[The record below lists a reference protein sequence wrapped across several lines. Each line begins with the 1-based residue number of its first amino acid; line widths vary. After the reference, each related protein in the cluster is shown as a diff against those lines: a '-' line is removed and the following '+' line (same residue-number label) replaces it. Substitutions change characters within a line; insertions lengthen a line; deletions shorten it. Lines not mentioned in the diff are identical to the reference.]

1 MLTHLVKG
9 LVIQAAFL
17 AAAVQPP
24 IQDFPRL
31 PEEIPQALLVV
42 SREILQ
48 EYLRVLETL
57 GEEFP
62 GVDVSGILE
71 LLTVKSELTAAPA
84 LPEAVCVDPDDDKFL
99 ACAVASK
106 VKHIISGDKHLL
118 KVSGFRGVEVVK
130 PRKFIV
136 FRLLGLPQDCLPL
149 FKKEYRQG
157 SLDDACRMFLLIQ
170 IPIQLTGSD
179 PVIEVD

>member
-1 MLTHLVKG
+1 M
-9 LVIQAAFL
+9 
-17 AAAVQPP
+17 
-24 IQDFPRL
+24 
-31 PEEIPQALLVV
+31 
-42 SREILQ
+42 
-48 EYLRVLETL
+48 ETL

-84 LPEAVCVDPDDDKFL
+84 LSEAVCVDPDDDKFL

-130 PRKFIV
+130 PRKFIDNYI
-136 FRLLGLPQDCLPL
+136 R
-149 FKKEYRQG
+149 
-157 SLDDACRMFLLIQ
+157 
-170 IPIQLTGSD
+170 
-179 PVIEVD
+179 EV

>member
-1 MLTHLVKG
+1 MK
-9 LVIQAAFL
+9 VIIDTNVFISGVFFSGPPYKILEAWRDGK
-17 AAAVQPP
+17 VQ
-24 IQDFPRL
+24 
-31 PEEIPQALLVV
+31 LVV

-48 EYLRVLETL
+48 EYQRVLETL

-130 PRKFIV
+130 PMKFIDNYI
-136 FRLLGLPQDCLPL
+136 R
-149 FKKEYRQG
+149 
-157 SLDDACRMFLLIQ
+157 
-170 IPIQLTGSD
+170 
-179 PVIEVD
+179 EV